1 VLSTALSPQR
11 GILEGD
17 RSMTGFVIRNPKLA
31 WREIDGETVIISPE
45 DSLVHELNETASL
58 IWKHA
63 EGKTL
68 QEIAERVS
76 AEYEVSLEAVRADID
91 ELVTALEQKQLV
103 LVAAEA
109 KG

>member
-1 VLSTALSPQR
+1 MS
-11 GILEGD
+11 
-17 RSMTGFVIRNPKLA
+17 GFIVRNPKLA

-68 QEIAERVS
+68 QEVAERVS
-76 AEYEVSLEAVRADID
+76 AEYEISVEAARADVD
-91 ELVTALEQKQLV
+91 A
-103 LVAAEA
+103 LVAAWQQMQLVIVTAGA

>member
-1 VLSTALSPQR
+1 MSAP
-11 GILEGD
+11 I
-17 RSMTGFVIRNPKLA
+17 IRNPKLA

-58 IWKHA
+58 IWKYV

-68 QEIAERVS
+68 QELAERVS
-76 AEYEVSLEAVRADID
+76 AEYEVSLEVARADVD
-91 ELVTALEQKQLV
+91 ELVIALQQKRL
-103 LVAAEA
+103 LLLAAEA

>member
-1 VLSTALSPQR
+1 MSEFIT
-11 GILEGD
+11 
-17 RSMTGFVIRNPKLA
+17 RNPKLA

-68 QEIAERVS
+68 QEVAERVS
-76 AEYEVSLEAVRADID
+76 AEYEISVEAARADVD
-91 ELVTALEQKQLV
+91 ALVTAWQQKQLV
-103 LVAAEA
+103 FLAAD
-109 KG
+109 GTG

>member
-1 VLSTALSPQR
+1 MSEFIT
-11 GILEGD
+11 
-17 RSMTGFVIRNPKLA
+17 RNPKLA

-68 QEIAERVS
+68 QEVAERVS
-76 AEYEVSLEAVRADID
+76 AEYEISVEAARADVD
-91 ELVTALEQKQLV
+91 ALVTAWQQKQLV
-103 LVAAEA
+103 ILAAEA
-109 KG
+109 TG